1 MFRIATYNI
10 RKCVGLDWRRRPD
23 RIIEVIGEMKAD
35 IVALQEADKRFGP
48 RHATLP
54 VALLSDRT
62 GLRALTPPGGM
73 VSSGHHGNALLVRD
87 GTEVQ
92 KVRAV
97 DLPSLEPRGA
107 LIADIRLHERDLR
120 VVAVHLG
127 LRPADRRRQ
136 AEAVLAALAVLAAD
150 GAPRPTILMG
160 DLNEWSPDGPAIASF
175 RSGLEASP
183 PIRTFHTALPVAP
196 LDRIFVGGGLHF
208 RHVALHRSAA
218 ALRASDHLPLLA
230 DVELGHP
237 AGRTG

>member
-10 RKCVGLDWRRRPD
+10 RKCVGLDWRRRPE

-87 GTEVQ
+87 GTDVQ

-107 LIADIRLHERDLR
+107 LIADIRIHDRELR
-120 VVAVHLG
+120 VAAVHLG

-136 AEAVLAALAVLAAD
+136 AEAVLAELAAIAD
-150 GAPRPTILMG
+150 RRPTILMG

-175 RSGLEASP
+175 RGDLEASP

-196 LDRIFVGGGLHF
+196 LDRIFIGGGLKF
-208 RHVALHRSAA
+208 RHVALHRSAS

-230 DVELGHP
+230 DVELGQP
-237 AGRTG
+237 AGGTG